1 MDILR
6 SLLLSFFA
14 VAVLLPVVRFALR
27 RLSPVGVSEQLDAEE
42 LKYIQRKEWRLT
54 LAYFFFASVL
64 SVVSAGLLAML
75 SSIVHMS
82 EAHMHVLTPNFR
94 ALFAPGLL
102 LGLTLALLPM
112 RVVQG
117 ALLAQDYD
125 LYKRY
130 MQQTEGRNSTR
141 SYGILFAVMLV
152 LSIVAAG
159 ISMSWHV
166 NVDDRQVHI
175 TNLLLEERTYDMQ
188 DIERIQHLG
197 AEGEY
202 LIQFN
207 DNTSVNTAYLK
218 PVQFEMIA
226 LLSQRSGHRVER

>member
-27 RLSPVGVSEQLDAEE
+27 RLSPARATVELDAEE
-42 LKYIQRKEWRLT
+42 IKYIQRKEWRLT

-64 SVVSAGLLAML
+64 AVVSAGVLAMI

-82 EAHMHVLTPNFR
+82 DAHLHVLTPNFR

-102 LGLTLALLPM
+102 LGLTLALLPL
-112 RVVQG
+112 RVVQS

-125 LYKRY
+125 LYRRY
-130 MQQTEGRNSTR
+130 MQHTEGKNSTR
-141 SYGILFAVMLV
+141 SYSVLFLIMLV
-152 LSIVAAG
+152 LGLVAAWF
-159 ISMSWHV
+159 SMRWHV
-166 NVDDRQVHI
+166 NVDEKQVQV
-175 TNLLLEERTYDMQ
+175 TNLLLQQRTYSMQ
-188 DIERIQHLG
+188 EIERIQFLG
-197 AEGEY
+197 GEGEY
-202 LIQFN
+202 LVSFS
-207 DNTSVNTAYLK
+207 DNTTINTSYLK

-226 LLSQRSGHRVER
+226 LLAERSGQRVQR